1 MYTIH
6 KNVQIILA
14 MLKAYGVQNLVVSAG
29 TRRYRW
35 YFQQRKTI
43 FSSAI
48 LL

>member
-29 TRRYRW
+29 TRW